1 MRQRLLAIIL
11 GLFLVW
17 PLFAMAGY
25 KDQPQMQ
32 IPVVVGE
39 YLAQKIEQ
47 YGGTMLML
55 TKMCPLGGDCVIVV
69 LFRDPNAPEEKGM
82 TGSYGTGTFA
92 VGPDDSLGVL
102 LKFVWP
108 DGKVWQR
115 EIGVTLPDVVTK
127 VMSVM
132 WS

>member
-11 GLFLVW
+11 GIFLIW

-25 KDQPQMQ
+25 KDQPQKQ

-47 YGGTMLML
+47 YGGARL
-55 TKMCPLGGDCVIVV
+55 TLIKMCPHVADCVIVV
-69 LFRDPNAPEEKGM
+69 HFKDPRALEGKGM

-92 VGPDDSLGVL
+92 VGPGDSLGVL

-115 EIGVTLPDVVTK
+115 EIGITLPDVETK
-127 VMSVM
+127 VISVM

>member
-69 LFRDPNAPEEKGM
+69 LFRDPSALEGKGM
-82 TGSYGTGTFA
+82 TGSYGTGTFVA
-92 VGPDDSLGVL
+92 GSNDTLGVL
-102 LKFVWP
+102 LKFIWP